1 MSAEIEEIES
11 PELPT
16 NEKANLGDVAV
27 KDPITPTKEEKMVDI
42 DDNVMPVDDKFAD
55 DKLDLGNPFDVI
67 DDEEDLLLTDD
78 VNLLDA
84 DTSPMIKAGARKNI
98 LNSSMKKLQESETPT
113 GEETPQGNEIKEQ
126 SAPVGTPL
134 YLAPELW
141 KK

>member
-1 MSAEIEEIES
+1 M
-11 PELPT
+11 
-16 NEKANLGDVAV
+16 
-27 KDPITPTKEEKMVDI
+27 
-42 DDNVMPVDDKFAD
+42 
-55 DKLDLGNPFDVI
+55 DLGNPFDVI

-98 LNSSMKKLQESETPT
+98 LNSSIKKLQESETPT